1 MKKIMALV
9 LTGVL
14 VLSPMTVSAANSA
27 TAEAV
32 KAAAEAAAAASKAA
46 EQAAAAAQ
54 TAASASQAANSAA
67 NAAGNAANAAAS
79 AANAAGNAASSAAAA
94 ANAAASAANKTPS
107 NSTSYGTYYVD
118 NRVTNNYTY
127 KITVKTSGSS
137 KKTPKITI
145 TNGGSSGGGKVSVAE
160 GPFYNTISKA
170 PGLDGVIP
178 VGQGGKLVIGGVK
191 TRATFVMRETTPG
204 NVSSAKTL
212 AASIG
217 GSVKNV
223 VETYARGV
231 RFSTCQ
237 VDFKVYG
244 CKNGD
249 IYRVFQLQSDGTWKE
264 VQVDDIH
271 EGHVICTVNKA
282 GTFAFIKMN

>member
-1 MKKIMALV
+1 MALV

-14 VLSPMTVSAANSA
+14 VLSPMTVSAAESA

-46 EQAAAAAQ
+46 EEAAAAAQ
-54 TAASASQAANSAA
+54 AATSATQAAQASA
-67 NAAGNAANAAAS
+67 NAAAQAANAAAS
-79 AANAAGNAASSAAAA
+79 AAQTA
-94 ANAAASAANKTPS
+94 ANAATQAAGKSGTTTD
-107 NSTSYGTYYVD
+107 NSTNYGSYYVD

-127 KITVKTSGSS
+127 KITITNSNGSS
-137 KKTPKITI
+137 KKNPKVTI
-145 TNGGSSGGGKVSVAE
+145 TGGGSSGGGSKVSITE
-160 GPFYNTISKA
+160 GPFFNTISKA
-170 PGLDGVIP
+170 PGLDNVIP

-191 TRATFVMRETTPG
+191 TRATFVMRETNSGT
-204 NVSSAKTL
+204 VSSAKTL
-212 AASIG
+212 AAQIG

-249 IYRVFQLQSDGTWKE
+249 VYRVFQLMSDGTWKE

-271 EGHVICTVNKA
+271 EGHVVCTVNKA